1 MTILFFEVGSGI
13 VGVANRNSRLHPMS
27 SLININDFSIS
38 LVDLY
43 LYISHL
49 RSLVCKLW
57 CTVEGK
63 AIDNDLLILMS
74 KMIMNK
80 KTDNPKSIFF
90 YVSIEMRF

>member
-1 MTILFFEVGSGI
+1 MTILFFWVGGGV
-13 VGVANRNSRLHPMS
+13 VGVAKRSSRLHPMS
-27 SLININDFSIS
+27 SLININGFNIS
-38 LVDLY
+38 LVDHY

-90 YVSIEMRF
+90 MFR